1 MSNWQIAD
9 RLNKLPPYLFAELE
23 RKVEERKR
31 NGLLTI
37 DLGVGD
43 PDLQPPKF
51 FVDSLKRHLDEPEV
65 HLYPTSQGDR
75 SVREAIARFF
85 VGRYGVELDPQREI
99 AVVIGSKEGL
109 SNLTRAFVNPG
120 DVVAVPSP
128 CYPVYWG
135 AGTILNGGIVRNL
148 FLIPER
154 EMLPNLNEAQGARLI
169 FLNYPNNPTGAEAP
183 ESFFREVA
191 AFAEN
196 NPETVVVHDAAYA
209 EMTFGGTKS
218 PSLLQFTRK
227 AIEFHSMSKTLNA
240 TGYRIGYAVGHPE
253 LITGLVR
260 IKAQLDSG
268 APLFIQRAMADALS
282 KFQGITPPKEIQKAQ
297 EIYGKRRVLFEDGL
311 EALGYRVHRS
321 KATFYVWFQ
330 VPEDETVFVERALDL
345 GVVLTPGRGF
355 GEGGIGW
362 VRATMTQPEEQLQ
375 QALELLSTL

>member
-1 MSNWQIAD
+1 MSRWQRAD

-43 PDLQPPKF
+43 PDLQPPQF
-51 FVDSLKRHLDEPEV
+51 FIDSVKRHLFETDV

-75 SVREAIARFF
+75 AVREAIAQFF
-85 VGRYGVELDPQREI
+85 SGRYGVELDPQCEI

-109 SNLTRAFVNPG
+109 SNLTRAFVNSG
-120 DVVAVPSP
+120 DTVAVPSP

-135 AGTILNGGIVRNL
+135 AGTILNDAMVRNL
-148 FLIPER
+148 LLIPER
-154 EMLPNLNEAQGARLI
+154 GMLPDLKEAQGARLM
-169 FLNYPNNPTGAEAP
+169 FLNYPNNPTGAETP
-183 ESFFREVA
+183 ESFFQEVA
-191 AFAEN
+191 DFAEN
-196 NPETVVVHDAAYA
+196 HPETVVVHDAAYA
-209 EMTFGGTKS
+209 EMTFGGKKS
-218 PSLLQFTRK
+218 PSLLQFTRN

-240 TGYRIGYAVGHPE
+240 TGYRIGFAVGHPE
-253 LITGLVR
+253 LINGLVR
-260 IKAQLDSG
+260 IKSQLDSG

-282 KFQGITPPKEIQKAQ
+282 MFKGTTPPEEIQTAQ

-321 KATFYVWFQ
+321 KATFYVWFK
-330 VPEDETVFVERALDL
+330 VDGDETVFVERALDL

-362 VRATMTQPEEQLQ
+362 VRATMTQPEEKLRK
-375 QALELLSTL
+375 ALELLSTL